1 LIAAEWREAEMT
13 QTHTQIVEQ
22 ADDWTRKHLIDWLS
36 GEFSEE
42 AIEENRMVERMLST
56 YNDDPEFY
64 GMQSWWVVL
73 DASKISRMAGRL

>member
-1 LIAAEWREAEMT
+1 MT
-13 QTHTQIVEQ
+13 HKTQVVEP
-22 ADDWTRKHLIDWLS
+22 ADDWTKRHLRDWLL

-42 AIEENRMVERMLST
+42 AIDEHNMFQRMLDT